1 MSRSKLICALLALVF
16 TFESAN
22 ADWDDDVINFVD
34 NDVPI
39 LTKAYAEN
47 DLRKRWTDTF
57 LAPTAQAGAL
67 QTDIVR
73 RVQSLEFHN
82 VGDKVDTP
90 TAIRLLKSLD
100 AALAS
105 LRFDQSRLEKTIF
118 QIDSLIGACEKQSM
132 YGSIAIQT
140 VGALALTNVTL
151 PFPDAPPIFIVW
163 LDPYGISTILTALY
177 SYYTWSEDNRKKER
191 ARWALER
198 LPSKIISSDW
208 ALEESRKICIET
220 RSLRVRA
227 LANYKSNLRSYSEH
241 LYAYEASLWKLYH
254 RIEVTLSKASFVDV
268 LKRSGAWSVEVKRS
282 HDMASSQLALDLE
295 YAWNEIAKLER
306 SARSQNGCS
315 LAVTRIEE
323 YEDALV
329 ELKSQ
334 IDVFILQPQ
343 LPRTNSRLAEIRSSV
358 MERLRRL
365 ESQYKMAR
373 GKNCK

>member
-1 MSRSKLICALLALVF
+1 MSFSTTNCVSRSKLICALLALVF

-118 QIDSLIGACEKQSM
+118 QIDSLIGACECMEVLPYKRLGRSLSLM
-132 YGSIAIQT
+132 S
-140 VGALALTNVTL
+140 LCHFLTLRPFLLFGLTHMVFL
-151 PFPDAPPIFIVW
+151 PFSQ
-163 LDPYGISTILTALY
+163 LCTAIIRGL
-177 SYYTWSEDNRKKER
+177 
-191 ARWALER
+191 
-198 LPSKIISSDW
+198 KII
-208 ALEESRKICIET
+208 EKKR
-220 RSLRVRA
+220 
-227 LANYKSNLRSYSEH
+227 EH
-241 LYAYEASLWKLYH
+241 DG
-254 RIEVTLSKASFVDV
+254 R
-268 LKRSGAWSVEVKRS
+268 
-282 HDMASSQLALDLE
+282 
-295 YAWNEIAKLER
+295 
-306 SARSQNGCS
+306 
-315 LAVTRIEE
+315 
-323 YEDALV
+323 
-329 ELKSQ
+329 
-334 IDVFILQPQ
+334 
-343 LPRTNSRLAEIRSSV
+343 
-358 MERLRRL
+358 
-365 ESQYKMAR
+365 
-373 GKNCK
+373 